1 VLRGCRPELAAGPD
15 GRITAVGVEAR
26 VAAGSDAELIEL
38 EGEAWPGLIDAHL
51 HLEGIAAR
59 LLGVDLTGSRSLDQ
73 ALARVS
79 RHAASLPATAWVVGR
94 GWYNDAWPDPTF
106 PDRHHLDRAAAG
118 RPVFLVR
125 KDGHSAWLSTA
136 GLAEVGIARA
146 TPPPEGGVIDRDAQ
160 GDATGIVREKAV
172 EMCRRRVPPPS
183 DAELDRGVA
192 AGLRGMA
199 RHGLTSV
206 QSMDTARGFASMQ
219 RLQARGALPIRITYN
234 LPAADLKHAERMGI
248 RSGWGNELLRIW
260 GVKAFLDGSLGSRT
274 AEMLDGTGVSVMPQE
289 DLVDLARR
297 CAAAELNICLHAIGD
312 GAVRRAL
319 DALEPLAGAWA
330 RWRPRVEHAQ
340 SVDPADMPRF
350 RTGGVIASMQPIHAV
365 SDRKLADQIWG
376 DRCAH
381 SYAWAALA
389 AAGARLAFGS
399 DAPVED
405 ASPLLG
411 MDAATAWRRRARW
424 YPELAVSGAVAL
436 RAYTAGPAY
445 AVGME
450 RDLGRLA
457 PGYFCDATV
466 VANGRVE
473 ATIVGGRLVFRR
485 PPR

>member
-1 VLRGCRPELAAGPD
+1 
-15 GRITAVGVEAR
+15 
-26 VAAGSDAELIEL
+26 
-38 EGEAWPGLIDAHL
+38 
-51 HLEGIAAR
+51 
-59 LLGVDLTGSRSLDQ
+59 
-73 ALARVS
+73 
-79 RHAASLPATAWVVGR
+79 
-94 GWYNDAWPDPTF
+94 
-106 PDRHHLDRAAAG
+106 
-118 RPVFLVR
+118 
-125 KDGHSAWLSTA
+125 
-136 GLAEVGIARA
+136 
-146 TPPPEGGVIDRDAQ
+146 
-160 GDATGIVREKAV
+160 
-172 EMCRRRVPPPS
+172 
-183 DAELDRGVA
+183 
-192 AGLRGMA
+192 
-199 RHGLTSV
+199 
-206 QSMDTARGFASMQ
+206 
-219 RLQARGALPIRITYN
+219 
-234 LPAADLKHAERMGI
+234 MGI